1 MKTVVKDLVSIPC
14 TNWVQKLAARHQDDL
29 SLADRQALNAHL
41 ALCGACNQ
49 VYMTYKTL
57 ETAMCGLTTTSLHPP
72 IPEFTYE
79 PLQAV
84 RKPFLLRSALSLQSF
99 PLLVLTIL
107 SFLYLRLSLSPLC
120 QELHTWMLVI
130 LSRFPRKVAYA
141 SSDNRFLYVMR
152 TDSGYFLWRHK
163 RYKRQELVSN
173 SSIRGSGMLFIG
185 SGVALAAALDFCE
198 YAVQA

>member
-1 MKTVVKDLVSIPC
+1 MMY
-14 TNWVQKLAARHQDDL
+14 R
-29 SLADRQALNAHL
+29 
-41 ALCGACNQ
+41 
-49 VYMTYKTL
+49 TL
-57 ETAMCGLTTTSLHPP
+57 ETALCGMTTTRPHPH

-79 PLQAV
+79 PLQAA

-107 SFLYLRLSLSPLC
+107 SFLHLRLSLSPLC
-120 QELHTWMLVI
+120 QELRTWMLVI

-163 RYKRQELVSN
+163 RYKRHEFVSN
-173 SSIRGSGMLFIG
+173 SSIRCSGMLFIG
-185 SGVALAAALDFCE
+185 SGIALAAALDFCE